1 MARRNSAYGVHSMAK
16 GLAQAPHWPRS
27 RNGTSERTTPWGGG
41 GRLRVCKPPPSLARE
56 GRAADSPAGRFDGL
70 RRTHP
75 LCAVSSSSPGLR
87 IQGPG
92 LQNPRG
98 HGLPCAAPGRTVGS
112 SGGLTQSGGC
122 SKRRSIP
129 ATVPAA
135 PTPLA
140 RSAPPARCPGPISG
154 TIYHVPLLRSPT
166 TTPEPLPLLPL
177 CPTALYHAMLWY
189 TPSMRTRVPSFG
201 QTFPNKVGPC
211 QKDVS
216 RPVCAFR
223 VPGGMSPTL
232 TCRSR
237 SPCRCTRVLVCEQGA
252 MRTVTAPKQLGSE
265 GQAPKLGS
273 GAETQ
278 WRTYGTFL
286 PAGVAT
292 PGHR

>member
-1 MARRNSAYGVHSMAK
+1 MGCTAWLRGWLRLRIGRGHAMAPARGQRRG
-16 GLAQAPHWPRS
+16 
-27 RNGTSERTTPWGGG
+27 GGG

-56 GRAADSPAGRFDGL
+56 GRAADSPAGQFDGL

-211 QKDVS
+211 QKRRSSCGRRQSNGD
-216 RPVCAFR
+216 AR
-223 VPGGMSPTL
+223 VVMRGSSHHSSGFSPYLSPGRN
-232 TCRSR
+232 CD
-237 SPCRCTRVLVCEQGA
+237 TRLA
-252 MRTVTAPKQLGSE
+252 RTHTHREDMEKE
-265 GQAPKLGS
+265 D
-273 GAETQ
+273 
-278 WRTYGTFL
+278 W
-286 PAGVAT
+286 VA
-292 PGHR
+292 

>member
-1 MARRNSAYGVHSMAK
+1 MAK

-27 RNGTSERTTPWGGG
+27 RNGTSRGTTPWRRGWA
-41 GRLRVCKPPPSLARE
+41 LASSQTSAVTVARE
-56 GRAADSPAGRFDGL
+56 GRAADSPTGQFDGL

-140 RSAPPARCPGPISG
+140 RSAPPTRCPDPARAPPAVYHLSAPLFPPPRPYLYFPCVRLHRTMPCHG
-154 TIYHVPLLRSPT
+154 T
-166 TTPEPLPLLPL
+166 
-177 CPTALYHAMLWY
+177 
-189 TPSMRTRVPSFG
+189 
-201 QTFPNKVGPC
+201 
-211 QKDVS
+211 
-216 RPVCAFR
+216 FR
-223 VPGGMSPTL
+223 V
-232 TCRSR
+232 
-237 SPCRCTRVLVCEQGA
+237 RVLECPA
-252 MRTVTAPKQLGSE
+252 LGRPSLI
-265 GQAPKLGS
+265 KLVLVKKNCNDFFAS
-273 GAETQ
+273 R
-278 WRTYGTFL
+278 WRTL
-286 PAGVAT
+286 LVHQAH
-292 PGHR
+292 HRRRRITG

>member
-1 MARRNSAYGVHSMAK
+1 M
-16 GLAQAPHWPRS
+16 RS
-27 RNGTSERTTPWGGG
+27 RQFCGRDFGERSHRDFFSVQFCFVFLFFSFFSRPETGCFDCVEHLRTTPWGGG

-189 TPSMRTRVPSFG
+189 TPSMRTRVPSFER
-201 QTFPNKVGPC
+201 
-211 QKDVS
+211 DSSS
-216 RPVCAFR
+216 RRQRTEA
-223 VPGGMSPTL
+223 
-232 TCRSR
+232 
-237 SPCRCTRVLVCEQGA
+237 CEA
-252 MRTVTAPKQLGSE
+252 A
-265 GQAPKLGS
+265 
-273 GAETQ
+273 
-278 WRTYGTFL
+278 WRRAHY
-286 PAGVAT
+286 
-292 PGHR
+292 

>member
-1 MARRNSAYGVHSMAK
+1 MAPARGQRRG
-16 GLAQAPHWPRS
+16 
-27 RNGTSERTTPWGGG
+27 GGG

-56 GRAADSPAGRFDGL
+56 GRAADSPAGQFDGL

-211 QKDVS
+211 PLINS
-216 RPVCAFR
+216 
-223 VPGGMSPTL
+223 L
-232 TCRSR
+232 TSGKKIPLCTCTPATSGRCPAKRSYPNL
-237 SPCRCTRVLVCEQGA
+237 SHA
-252 MRTVTAPKQLGSE
+252 
-265 GQAPKLGS
+265 
-273 GAETQ
+273 
-278 WRTYGTFL
+278 
-286 PAGVAT
+286 
-292 PGHR
+292 

>member
-1 MARRNSAYGVHSMAK
+1 MAPARGQRRG
-16 GLAQAPHWPRS
+16 
-27 RNGTSERTTPWGGG
+27 GGG

-56 GRAADSPAGRFDGL
+56 GRAADSPAGQFDGL

-201 QTFPNKVGPC
+201 QTCPEVI
-211 QKDVS
+211 
-216 RPVCAFR
+216 
-223 VPGGMSPTL
+223 
-232 TCRSR
+232 RSWSVR
-237 SPCRCTRVLVCEQGA
+237 TTTTTTTQGLRA
-252 MRTVTAPKQLGSE
+252 AVA
-265 GQAPKLGS
+265 S
-273 GAETQ
+273 GALACTARAVG
-278 WRTYGTFL
+278 WPSPPKRHSARGT
-286 PAGVAT
+286 PRASASRRSIGRPTT
-292 PGHR
+292 PGP

>member
-211 QKDVS
+211 QNMQLTTHELWH
-216 RPVCAFR
+216 RPAR
-223 VPGGMSPTL
+223 A
-232 TCRSR
+232 CRF
-237 SPCRCTRVLVCEQGA
+237 VD
-252 MRTVTAPKQLGSE
+252 
-265 GQAPKLGS
+265 KL
-273 GAETQ
+273 
-278 WRTYGTFL
+278 
-286 PAGVAT
+286 
-292 PGHR
+292 

>member
-1 MARRNSAYGVHSMAK
+1 MAPARGQRRG
-16 GLAQAPHWPRS
+16 
-27 RNGTSERTTPWGGG
+27 GGG

-56 GRAADSPAGRFDGL
+56 GRAADSPAGQFDGL

-211 QKDVS
+211 QNLLSPFMISAVVETYIVGRGS
-216 RPVCAFR
+216 REP
-223 VPGGMSPTL
+223 PT
-232 TCRSR
+232 S
-237 SPCRCTRVLVCEQGA
+237 
-252 MRTVTAPKQLGSE
+252 
-265 GQAPKLGS
+265 
-273 GAETQ
+273 TQ
-278 WRTYGTFL
+278 PDGPR
-286 PAGVAT
+286 
-292 PGHR
+292 

>member
-1 MARRNSAYGVHSMAK
+1 MAPARGQRRG
-16 GLAQAPHWPRS
+16 
-27 RNGTSERTTPWGGG
+27 GGG

-56 GRAADSPAGRFDGL
+56 GRAADSPAGQFDGL

-211 QKDVS
+211 QNKLPTRRGQNERAHDRADAA
-216 RPVCAFR
+216 RPAR
-223 VPGGMSPTL
+223 AMAAL
-232 TCRSR
+232 
-237 SPCRCTRVLVCEQGA
+237 PCRHARAGGGAALRATTALRVRLRRRSKRFRSLYAQAHDC
-252 MRTVTAPKQLGSE
+252 APRSVELG
-265 GQAPKLGS
+265 
-273 GAETQ
+273 
-278 WRTYGTFL
+278 
-286 PAGVAT
+286 
-292 PGHR
+292 

>member
-1 MARRNSAYGVHSMAK
+1 MLASNRQGNIESNTLDTCVHRCRLWYRWFTILNKLPSQSLINS
-16 GLAQAPHWPRS
+16 L
-27 RNGTSERTTPWGGG
+27 TSGKNW
-41 GRLRVCKPPPSLARE
+41 SLLKT
-56 GRAADSPAGRFDGL
+56 S
-70 RRTHP
+70 
-75 LCAVSSSSPGLR
+75 
-87 IQGPG
+87 

-211 QKDVS
+211 QKLVS
-216 RPVCAFR
+216 SVNKRRVGVAFMEFRTQSRACGRCIELPPVD
-223 VPGGMSPTL
+223 
-232 TCRSR
+232 
-237 SPCRCTRVLVCEQGA
+237 SPCPHLSYWSA
-252 MRTVTAPKQLGSE
+252 DLLASNPWLP
-265 GQAPKLGS
+265 QA
-273 GAETQ
+273 AIA
-278 WRTYGTFL
+278 R
-286 PAGVAT
+286 
-292 PGHR
+292 R

>member
-1 MARRNSAYGVHSMAK
+1 MAQCVPGRIQDAAGATTEGQRVEWRGGTALMGCTAWLRGWLRLRIGRGHAMAPARGQRRG
-16 GLAQAPHWPRS
+16 
-27 RNGTSERTTPWGGG
+27 GGG

-56 GRAADSPAGRFDGL
+56 GRAADSPAGQFDGL

-211 QKDVS
+211 QYN
-216 RPVCAFR
+216 
-223 VPGGMSPTL
+223 
-232 TCRSR
+232 
-237 SPCRCTRVLVCEQGA
+237 
-252 MRTVTAPKQLGSE
+252 
-265 GQAPKLGS
+265 S
-273 GAETQ
+273 GKVMV
-278 WRTYGTFL
+278 YYMKS
-286 PAGVAT
+286 
-292 PGHR
+292 

>member
-1 MARRNSAYGVHSMAK
+1 MGCTAWLRGWLRLRIGRGHAMAPARGQRRG
-16 GLAQAPHWPRS
+16 
-27 RNGTSERTTPWGGG
+27 GGG

-56 GRAADSPAGRFDGL
+56 GRAADSPAGQFDGL

-140 RSAPPARCPGPISG
+140 RSAPPARCPGPLSG
-154 TIYHVPLLRSPT
+154 TIYHVDHSSA
-166 TTPEPLPLLPL
+166 PLLPPPSPYL
-177 CPTALYHAMLWY
+177 YFPCVRLHCTMPCYGTPRVCVLECPPLGR
-189 TPSMRTRVPSFG
+189 PSLI
-201 QTFPNKVGPC
+201 K
-211 QKDVS
+211 
-216 RPVCAFR
+216 
-223 VPGGMSPTL
+223 L
-232 TCRSR
+232 
-237 SPCRCTRVLVCEQGA
+237 VLVN
-252 MRTVTAPKQLGSE
+252 L
-265 GQAPKLGS
+265 
-273 GAETQ
+273 
-278 WRTYGTFL
+278 L
-286 PAGVAT
+286 PAQAAGRCSLQPSKSLGRSSRFLCCALAHSVLRF
-292 PGHR
+292 HIINHNLVRI

>member
-1 MARRNSAYGVHSMAK
+1 MAPARGQRRG
-16 GLAQAPHWPRS
+16 
-27 RNGTSERTTPWGGG
+27 GGG

-56 GRAADSPAGRFDGL
+56 GRAADSPAGQFDGL

-211 QKDVS
+211 QKVGT
-216 RPVCAFR
+216 RTGARACAGPR
-223 VPGGMSPTL
+223 LLHGSPRGGVLRRESFGKATRRLTSHTDDKEPTL
-232 TCRSR
+232 TRTPKFLRSNDNR
-237 SPCRCTRVLVCEQGA
+237 RGPRWHAAHGRPPQACGHHAAVAATSL
-252 MRTVTAPKQLGSE
+252 LGYSCFALRDDRFN
-265 GQAPKLGS
+265 GL
-273 GAETQ
+273 
-278 WRTYGTFL
+278 W
-286 PAGVAT
+286 
-292 PGHR
+292 H

>member
-211 QKDVS
+211 QKLLFGGLALGAPPPQ
-216 RPVCAFR
+216 RARAAAMAFSKLS
-223 VPGGMSPTL
+223 GD
-232 TCRSR
+232 
-237 SPCRCTRVLVCEQGA
+237 EQGIILG
-252 MRTVTAPKQLGSE
+252 QLRNALEPRLVMYFSSASKE
-265 GQAPKLGS
+265 LRAL
-273 GAETQ
+273 
-278 WRTYGTFL
+278 L
-286 PAGVAT
+286 PPAA
-292 PGHR
+292 RQQLRD

>member
-1 MARRNSAYGVHSMAK
+1 MAEGVGACEFANLRR
-16 GLAQAPHWPRS
+16 HWL
-27 RNGTSERTTPWGGG
+27 EKA
-41 GRLRVCKPPPSLARE
+41 GRLIRPRGNS
-56 GRAADSPAGRFDGL
+56 GL

-98 HGLPCAAPGRTVGS
+98 HGLPCAGPGRTVGS

-201 QTFPNKVGPC
+201 QTFPLSLINSLTSGKKIWSLSKYPLPGEQSVSVQAQHRRVWPC
-211 QKDVS
+211 PLALS
-216 RPVCAFR
+216 GCWAPVC
-223 VPGGMSPTL
+223 VPPTH
-232 TCRSR
+232 SR
-237 SPCRCTRVLVCEQGA
+237 ASAELRRPPTR
-252 MRTVTAPKQLGSE
+252 RT
-265 GQAPKLGS
+265 
-273 GAETQ
+273 
-278 WRTYGTFL
+278 
-286 PAGVAT
+286 T
-292 PGHR
+292 PGRHG